1 LDKLSKMEYPKTR
14 WKQQDEDKI
23 TRVGDTCAY
32 NNNNISNSL
41 IQGNIYIVQYIYK
54 VYGHEWV

>member
-1 LDKLSKMEYPKTR
+1 MEYPKTR

-41 IQGNIYIVQYIYK
+41 IQGNILSNIFIKDMNGYRA
-54 VYGHEWV
+54 HE